1 MFVSEKLEEN
11 IYYYTNVYYD
21 ADSFLRKVKSEL
33 SWKEWLSSGAE
44 TIYGEVSGG
53 NPPLPDDILLT
64 IKHAVYQ
71 CLYDY
76 CLKTGNEFGWVPE
89 YYTINRYNAGSYMGP
104 HVDSTDRTAIKSPT
118 ISIVVYLNNDYE
130 GGELSFPKQ
139 NITIKPEAASMV
151 IFPSYPPYYHDP
163 KPVTS
168 GDKYMSP
175 VFCFR
180 EPF

>member
-1 MFVSEKLEEN
+1 MFDCQILDKN
-11 IYYYTNVYYD
+11 IYYYTNIYD
-21 ADSFLRKVKSEL
+21 NKIDFFEKIKNEL
-33 SWKEWLSSGAE
+33 SWREWLSSDSK
-44 TIYGEVSGG
+44 TLYGMVAGG
-53 NPPLPDDILLT
+53 INVLPEEILLT
-64 IKHAVYQ
+64 IKKSVYQ

-76 CLKTGNEFGWVPE
+76 CLKTGNSFGWVPE
-89 YYTINRYNAGSYMGP
+89 YYTINRYNTSAYMGP
-104 HVDSTDRTAIKSPT
+104 HVDSTDKTVSKAPT
-118 ISIVVYLNNDYE
+118 ISIVIYINDNYE
-130 GGELSFPKQ
+130 GGELSFPEQ